1 MTRASIHTEHR
12 ADDRLLDEEVLEA
25 PHRLTAAELFTH
37 GSDGWRRHSGDL
49 DDPEDAR

>member
-1 MTRASIHTEHR
+1 MTRAPIHTDHR
-12 ADDRLLDEEVLEA
+12 ADDHLLDEEVLEA
-25 PHRLTAAELFTH
+25 PHRLSVAELFTY